1 MRKLSSLLL
10 SFPLAA
16 GTSPIALDEAQAE
29 HAKMSAEMGAF
40 YKSQFAPFAAGA
52 TSPGD
57 ANVPGAESKESVASQ
72 QSKIA
77 SEMGKFYA
85 SQFAPFGVVAQ
96 IEKQQAAPQV
106 LLATSPPEKSEV
118 PPKAASACQV
128 AEECKT
134 LDELQTWYDA
144 RLDTIKKYVPK
155 DYSHFAKSSLNSDYK
170 KNKLRIEQGS
180 EVTSTGQPE
189 DFPVAFASLMD
200 TLKERSQTQPASDDF
215 PSDVQNSFDSIV
227 DRIRNG
233 INSAA
238 DKVKQKSSDSAEKA
252 DEIADNMKQ
261 RAAEVAQRIKEE
273 KAKEGTQKQK
283 PSNDNLLESPIAAT
297 PSSRSWVFSSLTLLL
312 PLGLVASLGALL
324 ARHRR
329 QEVTACPPNDDDLL
343 TVYHMQP

>member
-16 GTSPIALDEAQAE
+16 GTNPIALDEAQAE

-40 YKSQFAPFAAGA
+40 YKSQFAPFAVGA
-52 TSPGD
+52 TLPGD
-57 ANVPGAESKESVASQ
+57 ANVPGGESKESVASQ

-118 PPKAASACQV
+118 PKAASTCQV

-170 KNKLRIEQGS
+170 KNKVRIEQGS

-189 DFPVAFASLMD
+189 DVPVAFASLMD

-215 PSDVQNSFDSIV
+215 PSDVQNTFDSIV
-227 DRIRNG
+227 DRIKND

-238 DKVKQKSSDSAEKA
+238 DKVKQKSSDSAVKA
-252 DEIADNMKQ
+252 DEIADNMKK

-297 PSSRSWVFSSLTLLL
+297 SSSRSWVFSSLTLLL

-324 ARHRR
+324 ARHQR

-343 TVYHMQP
+343 AVYHMQP